1 MFKTHNTLH
10 TKRIYHTVTH
20 DCRYRWCIAI
30 HCVLVN
36 GFKSPCFFSSRIVL
50 LAPAYACPGKTSTS
64 SAISRAT
71 RASESNILFG
81 KKKTSVSS
89 LKRGCTW

>member
-1 MFKTHNTLH
+1 
-10 TKRIYHTVTH
+10 
-20 DCRYRWCIAI
+20 
-30 HCVLVN
+30 
-36 GFKSPCFFSSRIVL
+36 VL